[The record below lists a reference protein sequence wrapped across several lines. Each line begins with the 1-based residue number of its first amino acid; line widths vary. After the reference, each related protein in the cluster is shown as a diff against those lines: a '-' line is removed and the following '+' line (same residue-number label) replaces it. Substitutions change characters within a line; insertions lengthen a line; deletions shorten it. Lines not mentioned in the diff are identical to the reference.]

1 MTKFSEQAQR
11 QNESKGN
18 AWNRYITPRLV
29 ALRSSFSDEAIKSGF
44 LMYLQAVYDQHV
56 TGLVKSASEKDDW
69 IRGRISLCEELL
81 AFPETIERQ
90 IMIQEQA
97 KKQEDSRGQ
106 AGY

>member
-18 AWNRYITPRLV
+18 AWNQYITPRLL
-29 ALRSSFSDEAIKSGF
+29 AIRSSLSDDAMKAGFMPYLKAI
-44 LMYLQAVYDQHV
+44 YDQHV
-56 TGLVKSASEKDDW
+56 TGLVKSSSEKDDW